1 MLREFSCNRKE
12 LDKGGNYVFLG
23 GKDGCSLSRI
33 KIKRV
38 PYPWNPP
45 SFESSS
51 ALSQWRTASQKE
63 RLSYRVLFNYGKR
76 TFPQGWRGFAPLD
89 KSTISYK
96 FLQRANYYFFSFFFF
111 LRQTFTLDSLFFKYK
126 SILSFFII
134 IVKYAKRNLFLC
146 KIHWS
151 LVGIVNENLFMI

>member
-1 MLREFSCNRKE
+1 MKYFRNNCSSIDITLGPIMLREFSCNRKE
-12 LDKGGNYVFLG
+12 LDKGGNYVFQG

-76 TFPQGWRGFAPLD
+76 TFPQGWWDFAPLD

-96 FLQRANYYFFSFFFF
+96 FSQRANYFFLFFFFF
-111 LRQTFTLDSLFFKYK
+111 LGKHLLQIHFFFCNIKVFYH
-126 SILSFFII
+126 L
-134 IVKYAKRNLFLC
+134 LL
-146 KIHWS
+146 
-151 LVGIVNENLFMI
+151 LLL

>member
-12 LDKGGNYVFLG
+12 LDKGGNYVFQG

-63 RLSYRVLFNYGKR
+63 RLSYRVLFNYLGKELFHRVGEASRHWIKVRSR
-76 TFPQGWRGFAPLD
+76 TSFHREQT
-89 KSTISYK
+89 TI
-96 FLQRANYYFFSFFFF
+96 FSFFFF
-111 LRQTFTLDSLFFKYK
+111 LGKHLLQIRFFLKYK
-126 SILSFFII
+126 SILSFFIII
-134 IVKYAKRNLFLC
+134 IVKYAKRNLFLY
-146 KIHWS
+146 KIVFIQFIDHC
-151 LVGIVNENLFMI
+151 LEL